1 MFSRFTGTATIWGI
15 LYVIIV
21 LLTTFF
27 AALSCALILSQAVR
41 TDVHRTWERNF
52 NAVVI
57 GASYVAV
64 VSMNS
69 SRIRKCRG
77 LDGFCQCVISLLFCL
92 KRRIAVHRRLQKIWK
107 THRTLGRTDLPE
119 SVHWF
124 IQQEYT
130 RACLVTYESQP
141 KEGLQEG
148 WGRPESRYQ
157 GVRFRT
163 VLLETVREIDALVH
177 LIIPRHPLLR
187 PHARM
192 LHHFRFILP
201 LLPRGEDG
209 LSPLHY
215 YDSAIQLARHA
226 SREPTEREFNIGMDA
241 AAEIKRVLD
250 ECRSEMLEDSSTE
263 LAETLS
269 TEL

>member
-64 VSMNS
+64 
-69 SRIRKCRG
+69 
-77 LDGFCQCVISLLFCL
+77 CVISLLFCL

-163 VLLETVREIDALVH
+163 ALLETVREIDALVH